1 MAKSRLNKIFSRIV
15 DIRPDEKTIAFLLFF
30 YFFLIMASYYIIKPV
45 RDAQYLKEK
54 GALYLPIAYLLTA
67 VVMAFFVAF
76 YSRLQVKVKRR
87 ILIISSLIFF
97 IVTCFLSQRLF
108 VGEREYS
115 WMPLVFWV
123 WANIYIIVLAT
134 QFWMLVNDVFNP
146 REAKRLIG
154 FFGSGGLLGGIL
166 GALLTGVIA
175 FDHSDKLLIIST
187 GILILGVFVVNYI
200 FIWQRKK
207 KHITYKADIKS
218 KEGGQE
224 RAKAGFIDL
233 FKTVRNN
240 YYLSLLA
247 GVMILTFTITTFI
260 DYQSKTV
267 ISVLKPKMPEM
278 TGFFGYFYAVL
289 LVFPFFLQLFMTSKI
304 IKRYGI
310 RFALLLFP
318 LVLLLCSFCIG
329 LFPTILFFAIAIKAG
344 DKSLSYSLN
353 QSVRELLY
361 IPVSPDLKNKAK
373 IFIDMFL
380 NRFAKLIAALI
391 LMVFLIRP
399 SENPEHWIIR
409 VRIVSIIT
417 VVFIIAWVIF
427 NLKVSKEYTNTIKKK
442 LELKWDRADRLVAE
456 KVDVDYTKLIF
467 DTIESRNRSSV
478 LYAMNLFDLIKQ
490 DKLTPEVK
498 KLISFKSDE
507 VKVASLGGLFESG
520 ETVWLPETEDAQE
533 EEVLEKDIEEI
544 MSLDVYQEV
553 MKDYVEKALTDK
565 SIESETTKME
575 VAKALGLMD
584 EHSLLSQKLEELLWD
599 ESPEVSRYAL
609 ESVAKLK
616 KKEYVPVLIQKL
628 ISPITREDA
637 SSALEKYGSKIVGT
651 LADYM
656 GDKEENLELR
666 KRVASILA
674 SVGTQDAADFLT
686 WELEEDREEMDAELI
701 DSLDKVRSEKP
712 DIQFQETI
720 VRAKIFKEIKRYCQ
734 DIIELYDLISTGKK
748 EEREKTLQKDLS
760 VSFMNTFRL
769 LGLIYPHEDIIK
781 AFQNIRTETK
791 DSVAYAVELL
801 DNILEKEM
809 KDVIFPLV
817 EDLPLKERVKRCLNL
832 IKILLDK

>member
-1 MAKSRLNKIFSRIV
+1 MAKSRLYRILSRIV
-15 DIRPDEKTIAFLLFF
+15 DIRPGEKTIAFLLFS

-45 RDAQYLKEK
+45 RDAQFLEEM
-54 GALYLPIAYLLTA
+54 GALNLPIAYLLTA
-67 VVMAFFVAF
+67 FVMIVFVDF
-76 YSRLQVKVKRR
+76 YSRLQVNVKRR
-87 ILIISSLIFF
+87 VLIISSLIFF
-97 IVTCFLSQRLF
+97 IVTCLF
-108 VGEREYS
+108 SRQPSIRDSS
-115 WMPLVFWV
+115 WIPLVFWV
-123 WANIYIIVLAT
+123 WANIYIIVLGT

-166 GALLTGVIA
+166 GALLTGFIA
-175 FDHSDKLLIIST
+175 GVDPDILLFISA

-207 KHITYKADIKS
+207 KPTSDRKDNKN
-218 KEGGQE
+218 KETGQE
-224 RAKAGFIDL
+224 RAKAGLIEC
-233 FKTVRNN
+233 FKTVRKN
-240 YYLSLLA
+240 YYLMLLA
-247 GVMILTFTITTFI
+247 GVVILTFIITTFI

-267 ISVLKPKMPEM
+267 ISALKPKMPEM

-310 RFALLLFP
+310 RFALLILP
-318 LVLLLCSFCIG
+318 LVLLVCSFCIG
-329 LFPTILFFAIAIKAG
+329 FFPTIIFAILIKG
-344 DKSLSYSLN
+344 SDKSLSYSLN

-361 IPVSPDLKNKAK
+361 IPVSADLKNKAK

-380 NRFAKLIAALI
+380 NRFAKGIGALI
-391 LMVFLIRP
+391 LMVFIIFP
-399 SENPEHWIIR
+399 PKKSEDWKII
-409 VRIVSIIT
+409 VLIVSILT
-417 VVFIIAWVIF
+417 VVFIIAWVIL
-427 NLKVSKEYTNTIKKK
+427 NLKVSREYTNTVKQK

-467 DTIESRNRSSV
+467 DTIESKNRSSV

-498 KLISFKSDE
+498 KIISFKSRE
-507 VKVASLGGLFESG
+507 MRVSSLGGLFESG
-520 ETVWLPETEDAQE
+520 ETALFPETEDTLD

-584 EHSLLSQKLEELLWD
+584 AHSLLSQKLEELLWD

-656 GDKEENLELR
+656 GDREEDLELR
-666 KRVASILA
+666 KEVASILA
-674 SVGTQDAADFLT
+674 GIGTQDAADFLI
-686 WELEEDREEMDAELI
+686 WELEEDRKDMDAELI

-734 DIIELYDLISTGKK
+734 DLIELYDLISTGKK
-748 EEREKTLQKDLS
+748 EERQKNLQKDLS
-760 VSFMNTFRL
+760 ASFMNTFRL

-791 DSVAYAVELL
+791 DSMAYAVELL

-809 KDVIFPLV
+809 RDVVFPLV
-817 EDLPLKERVKRCLNL
+817 EDLPLEERVKRCLNL

>member
-1 MAKSRLNKIFSRIV
+1 
-15 DIRPDEKTIAFLLFF
+15 
-30 YFFLIMASYYIIKPV
+30 MASYYIIKPV
-45 RDAQYLKEK
+45 RDAQFLEEM
-54 GALYLPIAYLLTA
+54 GALNLPIAYLLTA
-67 VVMAFFVAF
+67 FVMIVFVDL
-76 YSRLQVKVKRR
+76 YSRLQVQVKRR
-87 ILIISSLIFF
+87 VLIISSLIFF
-97 IVTCFLSQRLF
+97 IVTCLF
-108 VGEREYS
+108 SRQPFIRDSS
-115 WMPLVFWV
+115 WIPLAFWV
-123 WANIYIIVLAT
+123 WANIYISVLVT
-134 QFWMLVNDVFNP
+134 QFWILVNDVFNP

-166 GALLTGVIA
+166 GALLTGFIA
-175 FDHSDKLLIIST
+175 GVDPDILLFISA

-207 KHITYKADIKS
+207 KPITYKAQNKN
-218 KEGGQE
+218 KEAGQE
-224 RAKAGFIDL
+224 RAKAGIIEC
-233 FKTVRNN
+233 FKTVRKN
-240 YYLSLLA
+240 YYLMLLA
-247 GVMILTFTITTFI
+247 GVVILTFIITTFI

-267 ISVLKPKMPEM
+267 ISALKPKMPEM

-289 LVFPFFLQLFMTSKI
+289 LVFPFFLQLFLTSKI

-329 LFPTILFFAIAIKAG
+329 IFPTILFFAIAIKTG
-344 DKSLSYSLN
+344 DKTLSYSLN

-380 NRFAKLIAALI
+380 NRFAKAIGALI
-391 LMVFLIRP
+391 LMVFIIFP
-399 SENPEHWIIR
+399 SDDPRHWIIR
-409 VRIVSIIT
+409 VKIVSIIT
-417 VVFIIAWVIF
+417 VVFILAWVIF
-427 NLKVSKEYTNTIKKK
+427 NLKVSREYTNTIKQK

-467 DTIESRNRSSV
+467 DTIESKNRSSV
-478 LYAMNLFDLIKQ
+478 LYAMHLFDLIKQ

-498 KLISFKSDE
+498 ELISFKSHE
-507 VKVASLGGLFESG
+507 VRASSLGGLFESG
-520 ETVWLPETEDAQE
+520 ETALFPETEDTLD

-584 EHSLLSQKLEELLWD
+584 AHSLLSQKLEELLWD

-637 SSALEKYGSKIVGT
+637 SSALEKYGSNIVGT

-656 GDKEENLELR
+656 GDKEEDLDLR

-674 SVGTQDAADFLT
+674 SIGTQDAADFLV
-686 WELEEDREEMDAELI
+686 WELEEDRKDMDVELI

-734 DIIELYDLISTGKK
+734 DLIELYDLISTGKK
-748 EEREKTLQKDLS
+748 EEREKSLQRDLS

-781 AFQNIRTETK
+781 AYQNIKTETK
-791 DSVAYAVELL
+791 DSMAYAVELL

-809 KDVIFPLV
+809 REVVFPLV
-817 EDLPLKERVKRCLNL
+817 EDLPLEERVKRCLNL

>member
-1 MAKSRLNKIFSRIV
+1 M
-15 DIRPDEKTIAFLLFF
+15 
-30 YFFLIMASYYIIKPV
+30 
-45 RDAQYLKEK
+45 
-54 GALYLPIAYLLTA
+54 
-67 VVMAFFVAF
+67 
-76 YSRLQVKVKRR
+76 
-87 ILIISSLIFF
+87 
-97 IVTCFLSQRLF
+97 
-108 VGEREYS
+108 
-115 WMPLVFWV
+115 
-123 WANIYIIVLAT
+123 
-134 QFWMLVNDVFNP
+134 
-146 REAKRLIG
+146 
-154 FFGSGGLLGGIL
+154 
-166 GALLTGVIA
+166 
-175 FDHSDKLLIIST
+175 
-187 GILILGVFVVNYI
+187 
-200 FIWQRKK
+200 
-207 KHITYKADIKS
+207 
-218 KEGGQE
+218 
-224 RAKAGFIDL
+224 
-233 FKTVRNN
+233 
-240 YYLSLLA
+240 
-247 GVMILTFTITTFI
+247 
-260 DYQSKTV
+260 
-267 ISVLKPKMPEM
+267 
-278 TGFFGYFYAVL
+278 
-289 LVFPFFLQLFMTSKI
+289 
-304 IKRYGI
+304 
-310 RFALLLFP
+310 
-318 LVLLLCSFCIG
+318 
-329 LFPTILFFAIAIKAG
+329 
-344 DKSLSYSLN
+344 
-353 QSVRELLY
+353 
-361 IPVSPDLKNKAK
+361 
-373 IFIDMFL
+373 
-380 NRFAKLIAALI
+380 
-391 LMVFLIRP
+391 
-399 SENPEHWIIR
+399 
-409 VRIVSIIT
+409 T
-417 VVFIIAWVIF
+417 VVFIIAWIIL

-507 VKVASLGGLFESG
+507 VRFSSLGGLFESG

-565 SIESETTKME
+565 SIESETTRME

-809 KDVIFPLV
+809 KDVIFPLI

>member
-1 MAKSRLNKIFSRIV
+1 MAKTRLDKILSRIV
-15 DIRPDEKTIAFLLFF
+15 DIRPGEKTIVFLFF
-30 YFFLIMASYYIIKPV
+30 SYFFLIMFPYYIIKSL
-45 RDAQYLKEK
+45 RDAKYLEEA
-54 GALYLPIAYLLTA
+54 GALYLPVAYLLTA
-67 VVMAFFVAF
+67 VVMGFFVAF
-76 YSRLQVKVKRR
+76 YSRLQAKMHRR
-87 ILIISSLIFF
+87 VLIISSLVVF
-97 IVTCFLSQRLF
+97 IVTCLLF
-108 VGEREYS
+108 RQLFYFRIS
-115 WMPLVFWV
+115 NTPLVFWV
-123 WANIYIIVLAT
+123 WANIYIVVLGT
-134 QFWMLVNDVFNP
+134 QFWILVNDVFNP
-146 REAKRLIG
+146 REARRLIG
-154 FFGSGGLLGGIL
+154 FFGSGGLLGGVL
-166 GALLTGVIA
+166 GGLLTGYLGEKIPDHLLFIA
-175 FDHSDKLLIIST
+175 A
-187 GILILGVFVVNYI
+187 GILVFSVFVLNYI
-200 FIWQRKK
+200 FIWQRKRK
-207 KHITYKADIKS
+207 LPILKVDNVAMDRGT
-218 KEGGQE
+218 EP
-224 RAKAGFIDL
+224 AKVGFL
-233 FKTVRNN
+233 NCFKTVRKNN
-240 YYLSLLA
+240 YLTLLA
-247 GVMILTFTITTFI
+247 VVMILTVIVATFV
-260 DYQSKTV
+260 DYQSKTIIRAV
-267 ISVLKPKMPEM
+267 YPKVPEL
-278 TGFFGYFYAVL
+278 TGFFGYFNAGM
-289 LVFPFFLQLFMTSKI
+289 LVFPFFLQLLMTSKI

-310 RFALLLFP
+310 RFTLLILP
-318 LVLLLCSFCIG
+318 LVLLLCSFGIG
-329 LFPTILFFAIAIKAG
+329 LLPTIYFAIAIKAS

-361 IPVSPDLKNKAK
+361 IPVSADLKNKAK

-380 NRFAKLIAALI
+380 NRFAKGIGALI

-399 SENPEHWIIR
+399 SDNPEHWIIR
-409 VRIVSIIT
+409 IKIVSIIT
-417 VVFIIAWVIF
+417 VVFIIAWIIF
-427 NLKVSKEYTNTIKKK
+427 NLKVSREYTNTVKQK

-467 DTIESRNRSSV
+467 DTIESRDRSSV

-507 VKVASLGGLFESG
+507 VKVSSLGGLFESG
-520 ETVWLPETEDAQE
+520 ETVWLPETEDALE

-565 SIESETTKME
+565 NIDSETTKME

-584 EHSLLSQKLEELLWD
+584 AHSLLSQKLEELLWD

-628 ISPITREDA
+628 INPITREDA

-656 GDKEENLELR
+656 GDKEEDLELR
-666 KRVASILA
+666 KGAVSLLASI
-674 SVGTQDAADFLT
+674 GTQDAADFLA
-686 WELEEDREEMDAELI
+686 WELEEDRKDMDVELI

-712 DIQFQETI
+712 DIQFQETL
-720 VRAKIFKEIKRYCQ
+720 VRAKIYKEIKRYSQ
-734 DIIELYDLISTGKK
+734 DLIELYDLISTGKK
-748 EEREKTLQKDLS
+748 EEREKILQKNLS
-760 VSFMNTFRL
+760 VSFMNIFRL
-769 LGLIYPHEDIIK
+769 LALIYPHEDIIK
-781 AFQNIRTETK
+781 AYQNIKTETK
-791 DSVAYAVELL
+791 DSMAYAVELL

>member
-1 MAKSRLNKIFSRIV
+1 MAESRLYKIFSHIV
-15 DIRPDEKTIAFLLFF
+15 DIRPGEKTIAFLLFS

-45 RDAQYLKEK
+45 RDAQYLKER

-67 VVMAFFVAF
+67 FVMAFFVAF

-97 IVTCFLSQRLF
+97 IVTCLLSQRLF
-108 VGEREYS
+108 VGDRDYS

-175 FDHSDKLLIIST
+175 FEHSEKLLIIST

-207 KHITYKADIKS
+207 NPIAYKADIKS

-233 FKTVRNN
+233 FKTVRKN
-240 YYLSLLA
+240 YYLTLLA
-247 GVMILTFTITTFI
+247 GVMILTLTITTFI

-267 ISVLKPKMPEM
+267 ITALKPKMPEM
-278 TGFFGYFYAVL
+278 TEFFGYFYAVL

-318 LVLLLCSFCIG
+318 FVLLLCSFCIG
-329 LFPTILFFAIAIKAG
+329 FFPTIIFAIAIKAS
-344 DKSLSYSLN
+344 DKTLSYSLN

-380 NRFAKLIAALI
+380 NRFAKGIGAMI
-391 LMVFLIRP
+391 LMVF
-399 SENPEHWIIR
+399 IIFPPKKTEDWKII
-409 VRIVSIIT
+409 VLIVSIIT
-417 VVFIIAWVIF
+417 VVFIIAWIIL
-427 NLKVSKEYTNTIKKK
+427 NLKVSKEYTNTVKQK

-478 LYAMNLFDLIKQ
+478 LYAMHLFDLIKQ
-490 DKLTPEVK
+490 DKLTPEVR
-498 KLISFKSDE
+498 KLISFKADE
-507 VKVASLGGLFESG
+507 VRVSSLGGLFESG
-520 ETVWLPETEDAQE
+520 ETVWLPETEDALE

-565 SIESETTKME
+565 STESETTRME
-575 VAKALGLMD
+575 VAKALGMMD
-584 EHSLLSQKLEELLWD
+584 AHSLLSQKLEELLWD

-609 ESVAKLK
+609 ESAAKLK

-628 ISPITREDA
+628 INPITREDA
-637 SSALEKYGSKIVGT
+637 STALEKYGSKIVGT

-666 KRVASILA
+666 KGAASILA
-674 SVGTQDAADFLT
+674 SVGTQEAADFLT
-686 WELEEDREEMDAELI
+686 WELDEDRKDMDVELI
-701 DSLDKVRSEKP
+701 DSLDKVRSENP

-734 DIIELYDLISTGKK
+734 DVIELYDLVSTGKK

-809 KDVIFPLV
+809 KEVIFPLV